1 VACSIYVQ
9 FADSDIST
17 FLDMGSRDVV
27 CTVTPRK
34 QKSPVPFGKEI
45 WQEPELV

>member
-1 VACSIYVQ
+1 MRCHDFVQ
-9 FADSDIST
+9 FADSGIST
-17 FLDMGSRDVV
+17 FESMGFRDIV

-34 QKSPVPFGKEI
+34 QKSPVHFGKEI